1 MMALAARLGRHPG
14 YWAGLF
20 GLGLCM
26 EAVALYYQYRLDY
39 WPCVLCIHV
48 RIWVMALILTAAI
61 GFFSRRRQ
69 WPLLLAHAAT
79 VVIGLGLLERSW
91 KLLGVE
97 RGTLEGS
104 CSMDSGLPPWFAL
117 DQWFPW
123 LFKVWEPCGYTPEL
137 LFGITM
143 AEALVGFSMLLTLLA
158 VFMSLATLIRK
169 ES

>member
-1 MMALAARLGRHPG
+1 MQRLLNIGKTPW
-14 YWAGLF
+14 YWIIL
-20 GLGLCM
+20 GLGGFAM
-26 EAVALYYQYRLDY
+26 EAIALFYQYRLDY

-48 RIWVMALILTAAI
+48 RIWVLALILTAVL

-69 WPLLLAHAAT
+69 RLLLLAHAAT

-143 AEALVGFSMLLTLLA
+143 AEALVALSVLLTLLGA
-158 VFMSLATLIRK
+158 SQILLGR
-169 ES
+169 SD